1 MKKIILSLLCLFATN
16 LEARDWSDWTDAE
29 KAEYIAYT
37 FINYTDFRQTELC
50 VSQKLFPCEEHNR
63 LFGKYPSDATLAA
76 GFIVSQ
82 TGYYLMIKYSD
93 QYPILERARWTFL
106 GTKLSIVWANDYNG
120 IRVNKVW

>member
-1 MKKIILSLLCLFATN
+1 MRLIWLIFLF
-16 LEARDWSDWTDAE
+16 LPSMVEARDWSDWTDAE

-50 VSQKLFPCEEHNR
+50 VSQKLFPCEEHNP

-76 GFIVSQ
+76 GFIVGQ
-82 TGYYLMIKYSD
+82 TAHYLMIKYSD
-93 QYPILERARWTFL
+93 RYPFLETTRWIVF
-106 GTKLSIVWANDYNG
+106 GAKLSIVWANDYNG